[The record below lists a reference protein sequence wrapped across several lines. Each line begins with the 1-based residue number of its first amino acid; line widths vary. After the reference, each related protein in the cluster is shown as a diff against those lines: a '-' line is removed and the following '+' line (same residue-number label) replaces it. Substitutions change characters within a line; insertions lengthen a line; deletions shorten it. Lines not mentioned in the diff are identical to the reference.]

1 MSSLT
6 GRSGK
11 SSNKNNNLITQLV
24 TRLIIQLITSPQFGL
39 LFSVFIFATAI
50 APSVPSLEANP
61 INSSKQ
67 SEDLLTAKNKQTPPT
82 ESPTTTEVLIP
93 VKQILVV
100 GSSIL
105 TTDEIE
111 QITKPNINK
120 SLTFNQLREV
130 ADQITQIYQERN
142 YITSRAIIETQD
154 IKNGIVTIK
163 VLEGSL
169 ERIEIKRTGNESG
182 RLNDDY
188 LRSRVEIATAPPLN
202 FTNLED
208 QLQLLRS
215 DPLFSDIRANL
226 ISGSKPDQS
235 VLRINFTEAKTLST
249 RLFTDNYGNVSSGI
263 YRAGATLQEAN
274 LTGIGDLASVSYVRS
289 QSSNAYSLGY
299 QYPLNPTGG
308 TLSFGASLGDS
319 RVSQPEFANLNIT
332 TDSQVYDLSYRQPI
346 MRSPREELALGVG
359 ISFENSSSSINGNSF
374 NFQGSDPNNT
384 DGRSQARVLR
394 LTQEYINRDTTGA
407 WAFRSAFSA
416 GLDLLGATI
425 RNDGSPDGR
434 FLYWTGQVLRVQR
447 LGNDRDTLA
456 FFRLNTQLTGDRLLS
471 LNRFSVGGPQ
481 SIRGYRQNQ
490 NTGDAGIQGSVE
502 LQLPVLRNDDG
513 EAIVKLLPFAE
524 AGTVWNNRTA
534 NPSPQTLFSLGL
546 GAQYQ
551 PFRNLTLRLDYGLP
565 LVNANNSGTNLQDS
579 GLYFSVNGNF

>member
-1 MSSLT
+1 MSRLK
-6 GRSGK
+6 GRLEK
-11 SSNKNNNLITQLV
+11 SNNNLAIN
-24 TRLIIQLITSPQFGL
+24 LIINLIVNLTAAPHLKIF
-39 LFSVFIFATAI
+39 FSSCIFAAAI
-50 APSVPSLEANP
+50 ATSVQSLSANP
-61 INSSKQ
+61 IHASKQ
-67 SEDLLTAKNKQTPPT
+67 SEDQFSEKTKQTTPP
-82 ESPTTTEVLIP
+82 STEVLIP
-93 VKQILVV
+93 VKQIVVV
-100 GSSIL
+100 GGSIL
-105 TTDEIE
+105 TTAEIE
-111 QITKPNINK
+111 QITKPHINK

-169 ERIEIKRTGNESG
+169 ERIEIKKAGNERG

-188 LRSRVEIATAPPLN
+188 VRSRVAIATAPPLN
-202 FTNLED
+202 FTNLEE

-215 DPLFSDIRANL
+215 DPLLSDIRANL
-226 ISGSKPDQS
+226 ISGTKPDQS
-235 VLRINFTEAKTLST
+235 VLKITFTEAKTFST

-274 LTGIGDLASVSYVRS
+274 LTGIGDLASIGYVRS

-299 QYPLNPTGG
+299 QYPLNPMGG

-319 RVSQPEFANLNIT
+319 RVSQPEFANLNIA
-332 TDSQVYDLSYRQPI
+332 TDSQIYDLSYRQPI
-346 MRSPREELALGVG
+346 VRSPREELALGVG
-359 ISFENSSSSINGNSF
+359 LSFENSSSSINGKSY
-374 NFQGSDPNNT
+374 NFQNSDPNNT
-384 DGRSQARVLR
+384 DGRSQSRVLR

-407 WAFRSAFSA
+407 WAFRSSLSA

-434 FLYWTGQVLRVQR
+434 FLYWTGQALRVQR

-456 FFRLNTQLTGDRLLS
+456 FFRLNLQLTGDRLLS

-502 LQLPVLRNDDG
+502 FQLPILRDLDG
-513 EAIVKLLPFAE
+513 AAIVKLLPFIE
-524 AGTVWNNRTA
+524 AGTVWNNRST
-534 NPSPQTLFSLGL
+534 NPDPQTLLSIGL